1 MGTVANVV
9 QRGRTFHFRRRVPAD
24 LRRRLG
30 RHELVR
36 SLGTSDVRA
45 AKLGACQ
52 LYVAAEQLFSTLR
65 ATPMLTDDQ
74 LAHLVRDFYDTMLA
88 GENAGRLIRGPLPE
102 GVREARVTQY
112 ATMAARG
119 REALADNRLDEAAFI
134 AEMMLKR
141 QGIAIGDLAP
151 ADAAKAKQAMLRAGI
166 DLSEAMKARYEGD
179 FNYEPRDKL
188 LKATLAEPHPK
199 AWPTPT
205 AAAPPAPAAPPP
217 REEVAPASAPEVP
230 FEDRGKAFRDQQVQ
244 TKRWDN
250 QTAAQAGATYRLFAD
265 ACGDKPLR
273 AYTRKDAGR
282 FRERVERLPS
292 DYGKHPRYRGLSVE
306 AILNAYTAL
315 PEGSRVGIITQKTI
329 KRHFSALSTLWTA
342 AVAEGDAGENIFSGH
357 RFAATRKPNE
367 QRDMWEQADLA
378 RLFATPVWTGCRSAT
393 QRSTPGT
400 LVLRDERFWLPLVAV
415 FSGLRQEEICQ
426 LQIEDVRQEDGTWYF
441 DINDRPP
448 RKLKNATAI
457 RRVPV
462 HSELIRL
469 GFMQHV
475 ERLRRSRQ
483 TRVFPAFRPG
493 GADDRLGHAFTK
505 WFTRYR
511 RDVGLYRP
519 GLNFH
524 SFRHTATT
532 LMHQAGVAAAV
543 IDHVTGH
550 TTPGETAR
558 YTKRSTLAQLKAAV
572 EAIVI
577 EPGLSHLLPGA
588 EAPRRPA
595 ASLPPTPEDLIAARG
610 LDRADP

>member
-1 MGTVANVV
+1 MGTFANVV
-9 QRGRTFHFRRRVPAD
+9 QRGRTFHFRRRVPVD
-24 LRRRLG
+24 LRQRLG

-36 SLGTSDVRA
+36 SLGTGNIRA
-45 AKLGACQ
+45 AKLGACR
-52 LYVAAEQLFSTLR
+52 LYVATEQLFSTLR

-88 GENAGRLIRGPLPE
+88 GENAGRLTRGPLPA

-112 ATMAARG
+112 AAMAAQG
-119 REALADNRLDEAAFI
+119 REALADNRLDEVAFI
-134 AEMMLKR
+134 TEMILKR
-141 QGIAIGDLAP
+141 QGIAIGDLPFAE
-151 ADAAKAKQAMLRAGI
+151 AAKAKQAMLRAGI

-188 LKATLAEPHPK
+188 LKASLAESHPK
-199 AWPTPT
+199 AWPAPKSAT
-205 AAAPPAPAAPPP
+205 AAAAPAASPP
-217 REEVAPASAPEVP
+217 REEDDPAPALEVP
-230 FEDRGKAFRDQQVQ
+230 FEDRGKAFRDQQVE

-250 QTAAQAGATYRLFAD
+250 QTAAQAGATYRLFVD
-265 ACGDKPLR
+265 VCGDKPLG

-292 DYGKHPRYRGLSVE
+292 DYGKHPRYRGRSVE
-306 AILNAYTAL
+306 AILSTYAAL
-315 PEGSRVGIITQKTI
+315 PEGSRTGIITQKTI

-342 AVAEGDAGENIFSGH
+342 AVAEGDARENIFSGH
-357 RFAATRKPNE
+357 RFAANRKPSE

-378 RLFATPVWTGCRSAT
+378 RLFATPVWAGCHSAT

-426 LQIEDVRQEDGTWYF
+426 LQIEDVRQEDGIWYF

-448 RKLKNATAI
+448 RRLKNATAI

-469 GFMQHV
+469 GFLQHV

-577 EPGLSHLLPGA
+577 ESGLSHLLSDV
-588 EAPRRPA
+588 EAPQRHA
-595 ASLPPTPEDLIAARG
+595 ASPPPSPEA
-610 LDRADP
+610 

>member
-1 MGTVANVV
+1 MGSVANVV
-9 QRGRTFHFRRRVPAD
+9 QRGRTFHFRRRVPVD
-24 LRRRLG
+24 LRQRLG

-36 SLGTSDVRA
+36 SLGTSDIRT
-45 AKLGACQ
+45 AKVVACR
-52 LYVAAEQLFSTLR
+52 LYVAAEELFSTLR
-65 ATPMLTDDQ
+65 AMPMLTDDQ
-74 LAHLVRDFYDTMLA
+74 LAHLVRDFYDTMLSD
-88 GENAGRLIRGPLPE
+88 ENAGRLTRGPLPD

-119 REALADNRLDEAAFI
+119 REALAGNRLDEAAFV

-141 QGIAIGDLAP
+141 QGIAIRDLAP
-151 ADAAKAKQAMLRAGI
+151 AEAAKAKQAMLRAGI
-166 DLSEAMKARYEGD
+166 DLSEALKARYEGD

-188 LKATLAEPHPK
+188 LKATLAEPHAK
-199 AWPTPT
+199 ASATPAAATMAAT
-205 AAAPPAPAAPPP
+205 AAASAASPTLEKDDPAPTPQV
-217 REEVAPASAPEVP
+217 R

-250 QTAAQAGATYRLFAD
+250 QTAAQAGATYRLFVD
-265 ACGDKPLR
+265 VCGDKPLG

-292 DYGKHPRYRGLSVE
+292 DYSKHPRYRGLCVE
-306 AILNAYTAL
+306 AILTAYIAL
-315 PEGSRVGIITQKTI
+315 PEADRVGVITQKTV

-357 RFAATRKPNE
+357 RFSATRKPSE
-367 QRDMWEQADLA
+367 QRDMWEQVDLA

-400 LVLRDERFWLPLVAV
+400 VVLRDERFWLPLIAV
-415 FSGLRQEEICQ
+415 FTGLRQEEICQ
-426 LQIEDVRQEDGTWYF
+426 LQLEDVRQDNEIWYF

-457 RRVPV
+457 RRVPM

-532 LMHQAGVAAAV
+532 LMHQASVPTAV

-572 EAIVI
+572 ETIVM
-577 EPGLSHLLPGA
+577 EPGLSHLLQGT
-588 EAPRRPA
+588 EALPRQAP
-595 ASLPPTPEDLIAARG
+595 SQLTSPKT
-610 LDRADP
+610 

>member
-1 MGTVANVV
+1 MGSVANIV
-9 QRGRTFHFRRRVPAD
+9 QRGRIFHFRRRVPAD
-24 LRRRLG
+24 LRRCLG
-30 RHELVR
+30 RNELVC
-36 SLGTSDVRA
+36 SLGTGDIRT
-45 AKLGACQ
+45 AKFQACR
-52 LYVAAEQLFSTLR
+52 LYVAAEELFSTLR

-74 LAHLVRDFYDTMLA
+74 IAHLVRDFYDLILRD
-88 GENAGRLIRGPLPE
+88 ENAGRFTHGPLPE
-102 GVREARVTQY
+102 GVREARVIQY
-112 ATMAARG
+112 ATMAAKG
-119 REALADNRLDEAAFI
+119 RAALAGNRLDEAAFI

-141 QGIAIGDLAP
+141 QGITIKDLAP
-151 ADAAKAKQAMLRAGI
+151 AEAAQAKQAMLRAGI
-166 DLSEAMKARYEGD
+166 DISEALKARYEGD
-179 FNYEPRDKL
+179 FNYEPRDRL
-188 LKATLAEPHPK
+188 LKVTLTEPHPK
-199 AWPTPT
+199 HWPTPAT
-205 AAAPPAPAAPPP
+205 SPTAPAAPATPATPP
-217 REEVAPASAPEVP
+217 PPEQNDPAPARAGA

-250 QTAAQAGATYRLFAD
+250 QTAAQAGATYRLFVD
-265 ACGDKPLR
+265 VCGDKPLG

-282 FRERVERLPS
+282 FRERIERLPS

-306 AILNAYTAL
+306 AILAAYTAL
-315 PEGSRVGIITQKTI
+315 PEASRAGVITQKTI

-342 AVAEGDAGENIFSGH
+342 AVAEGEAGENIFSGH
-357 RFAATRKPNE
+357 RFAATRKPSE

-378 RLFATPVWTGCRSAT
+378 RLFVTPVWTGSRSET

-400 LVLRDERFWLPLVAV
+400 LILRDERFWLPLIAV
-415 FSGLRQEEICQ
+415 LSGMRQEEICQ
-426 LQIEDVRQEDGTWYF
+426 LQVEDIRQDTGTWYF

-457 RRVPV
+457 RRVPI

-469 GFMQHV
+469 GFLQHV
-475 ERLRRSRQ
+475 ERMRRNRQ
-483 TRVFPAFRPG
+483 ARVFPAFRPG

-558 YTKRSTLAQLKAAV
+558 YTKRSSIYQLQAAI
-572 EAIVI
+572 ELIVI
-577 EPGLSHLLPGA
+577 EV
-588 EAPRRPA
+588 
-595 ASLPPTPEDLIAARG
+595 DLTQLHTTKSA
-610 LDRADP
+610 

>member
-1 MGTVANVV
+1 MSSVANVV
-9 QRGRTFHFRRRVPAD
+9 QRGRTFYFRRRIPAD
-24 LRRRLG
+24 LRQRLG

-36 SLGTSDVRA
+36 SLGTGDIRA
-45 AKLGACQ
+45 AKLRAYR
-52 LYVAAEQLFSTLR
+52 LYVAAEELFSTLR
-65 ATPMLTDDQ
+65 AMPMLTDDQ
-74 LAHLVRDFYDTMLA
+74 IAHLVRDFYDTMLA
-88 GENAGRLIRGPLPE
+88 GENAGRLTRGPLPE
-102 GVREARVTQY
+102 GVREARVAQY
-112 ATMAARG
+112 AAMAAKG
-119 REALADNRLDEAAFI
+119 REALAGNRLDEVAFV

-141 QGIAIGDLAP
+141 QGIAIRDLAP

-166 DLSEAMKARYEGD
+166 DLSEALKARYEGD

-188 LKATLAEPHPK
+188 LKATLTEPPPK
-199 AWPTPT
+199 SWPVS
-205 AAAPPAPAAPPP
+205 AAPAAAATAPAAAATTPVP
-217 REEVAPASAPEVP
+217 REDDCALAPKVP

-250 QTAAQAGATYRLFAD
+250 QTAAQAGATYRLFVD
-265 ACGDKPLR
+265 VCGDKPLG

-306 AILNAYTAL
+306 AILSAYTAL
-315 PEGSRVGIITQKTI
+315 PEGARAGIITQKTV

-342 AVAEGDAGENIFSGH
+342 AVAEGEAGENIFSGH
-357 RFAATRKPNE
+357 RFSATRKPSE

-393 QRSTPGT
+393 QRTTPGA
-400 LVLRDERFWLPLVAV
+400 LILRDERFWLPLIAV

-426 LQIEDVRQEDGTWYF
+426 LQLEDVRQDNETWYF

-448 RKLKNATAI
+448 RKLKNTTAI

-469 GFMQHV
+469 GFVKHV

-532 LMHQAGVAAAV
+532 LMHQAGVATAV

-558 YTKRSTLAQLKAAV
+558 YTKRSTLAQLKAAI
-572 EAIVI
+572 ETIAI
-577 EPGLSHLLPGA
+577 GMDLARLHTLQ
-588 EAPRRPA
+588 
-595 ASLPPTPEDLIAARG
+595 PP
-610 LDRADP
+610 

>member
-1 MGTVANVV
+1 M
-9 QRGRTFHFRRRVPAD
+9 
-24 LRRRLG
+24 
-30 RHELVR
+30 R
-36 SLGTSDVRA
+36 SLGTSDIRT
-45 AKLGACQ
+45 AKVVACR
-52 LYVAAEQLFSTLR
+52 LYVAAEELFSTLR
-65 ATPMLTDDQ
+65 ALPMLTDDQ
-74 LAHLVRDFYDTMLA
+74 LAHLVRDFYDTMLSD
-88 GENAGRLIRGPLPE
+88 ENAGRLTRGPLPE

-112 ATMAARG
+112 ATMAAKG
-119 REALADNRLDEAAFI
+119 REALASNRLDEAAFV
-134 AEMMLKR
+134 AESMLKR
-141 QGIAIGDLAP
+141 QGIAIRDLTP
-151 ADAAKAKQAMLRAGI
+151 AEAAKAKQAMLRAGI
-166 DLSEAMKARYEGD
+166 DLSEALKARYEGD

-188 LKATLAEPHPK
+188 LKATLTEPH
-199 AWPTPT
+199 AQASATPAAAAMA
-205 AAAPPAPAAPPP
+205 AAAPVTPAASTPPKKDD
-217 REEVAPASAPEVP
+217 PASASDVR

-265 ACGDKPLR
+265 VCGDKPLG

-292 DYGKHPRYRGLSVE
+292 DYGKHPRYRGLNVE
-306 AILNAYTAL
+306 AILATYTAL
-315 PEGSRVGIITQKTI
+315 PKGSGVEVITQKTV

-342 AVAEGDAGENIFSGH
+342 AVAEGDASENIFSGH
-357 RFAATRKPNE
+357 RFSATRKPSE

-378 RLFATPVWTGCRSAT
+378 RLFTTPVLTGCRSAT

-400 LVLRDERFWLPLVAV
+400 LVLRDERFWLPLIAV

-426 LQIEDVRQEDGTWYF
+426 LQLEDVRQENEIWYF

-448 RKLKNATAI
+448 RKLKNTTAI
-457 RRVPV
+457 RRVPI

-532 LMHQAGVAAAV
+532 LMHQAGVPTAV

-572 EAIVI
+572 ETIVM
-577 EPGLSHLLPGA
+577 EPGLSHLLPGGGDVSRHA
-588 EAPRRPA
+588 SLQ
-595 ASLPPTPEDLIAARG
+595 SLPPKP
-610 LDRADP
+610 